1 MNILVD
7 RHHADLLYAL
17 QRDFEDDKGYSLFVP
32 MGLEWW
38 DEFYWRFGAVFGD
51 DRLAQQFLTPQGR
64 EVEPGLWLTFDDHH
78 PERPIYGVSLER
90 AKEMEWDSV
99 LATVDDNQRGFHKFA
114 TEQGARYL
122 YHIGNARQYIDERLT
137 PLLLDGPQ
145 KFDHETTFRYRPPV
159 RRNRIVSFVNLLPFI
174 QEVENGPY
182 ICWERFVGLRERL
195 PAHSFASYG
204 HDCPDGLLKPVANI
218 AEEMAH
224 AGWAFH
230 DKPTGDGFGHIL
242 ANWAAVGRPLIGH
255 ASYYAGQ
262 WGSVLWKDME
272 TCIDLD
278 RHSLDDTAVLVRE
291 MSEQDHER
299 MCLAIR
305 VTLERAVSA
314 PVFA

>member
-1 MNILVD
+1 MPNILTD

-17 QRDFEDDKGYSLFVP
+17 QRDFEDDQGYSLFIP
-32 MGLEWW
+32 MGHEWW

-64 EVEPGLWLTFDDHH
+64 EVEPGLWLTFDEHH
-78 PERPIYGVSLER
+78 PERPIYGISLER
-90 AKEMEWDSV
+90 AKGVEWDSV

-122 YHIGNARQYIDERLT
+122 YHIGNARQYIDERLA

-145 KFDHETTFRYRPPV
+145 KFDHETTFRYRAPV
-159 RRNRIVSFVNLLPFI
+159 RRNRIVSFVNLLPRI
-174 QEVENGPY
+174 PEM
-182 ICWERFVGLRERL
+182 WEGFCGLQERL
-195 PAHSFASYG
+195 GGFTFASFG
-204 HDCPDGLLKPVANI
+204 HDCPDGLLKPVAAI
-218 AEEMAH
+218 AEEMSR
-224 AGWAFH
+224 AGFAYH
-230 DKPTGDGFGHIL
+230 DKVTGDGFGHIL

-262 WGSVLWKDME
+262 WGSVLWRDME

-278 RHSLDDTAVLVRE
+278 RHSLDDVAVLVRE
-291 MSEQDHER
+291 MTPEDHER

-305 VTLERAVSA
+305 ATLERAISA